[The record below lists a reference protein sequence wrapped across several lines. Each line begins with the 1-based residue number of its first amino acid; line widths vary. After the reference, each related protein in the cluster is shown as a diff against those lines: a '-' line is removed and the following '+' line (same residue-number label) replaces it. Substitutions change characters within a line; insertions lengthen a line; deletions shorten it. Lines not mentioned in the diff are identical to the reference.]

1 MEFFN
6 IDSSSIS
13 TYSFDGGRKKKRKSI
28 TRSQSSSRSQSPK
41 RSKKSSQSPKR
52 SRSSRSR
59 SPKRSRSS
67 RSRSPKRSRSSRS
80 RSSDRS
86 QDSKNSRSSDRS
98 QDSKNSRSSDR
109 SQDSK
114 RSQSQD
120 SKRSQSQDSE
130 RTPEKPLKP
139 VIIDVQAGDKKK
151 LYSPDSISSV
161 LIKKENEKYL
171 LNPSLDIDPQPIG
184 ITNIKE
190 LVQCETVIKK
200 SVAQKLI
207 NIVNDH
213 VKFARENFL
222 LSKKEYERQYE
233 QERIE
238 NEQELVNRT
247 NQINDAYETNKYTT
261 QDTLFE
267 SLSTGVNEFISR
279 FDNAIKSRDIKT
291 LKDSKVFSTID
302 KDQKK
307 YFEIYDKEYKK
318 LTDQKKKDLEK
329 AKEDFDKTEKKI
341 KEKEKQI
348 DKTRIDAYYKEKYTP
363 IDTEKLNLEVLIYG
377 KTGFWIFGTNKYLT
391 GRIIRIEPKEKK
403 GVIIRANKSNYKIS
417 FDEMCIKSKNLK
429 LTKAF

>member
-1 MEFFN
+1 
-6 IDSSSIS
+6 
-13 TYSFDGGRKKKRKSI
+13 
-28 TRSQSSSRSQSPK
+28 
-41 RSKKSSQSPKR
+41 
-52 SRSSRSR
+52 
-59 SPKRSRSS
+59 
-67 RSRSPKRSRSSRS
+67 
-80 RSSDRS
+80 
-86 QDSKNSRSSDRS
+86 DSKR
-98 QDSKNSRSSDR
+98 SRSSDR

-114 RSQSQD
+114 RSRSSERTQD
-120 SKRSQSQDSE
+120 SKKSKSSE
-130 RTPEKPLKP
+130 RTPEKSLKP
-139 VIIDVQAGDKKK
+139 EITEPKIIDVQVGDKKK

-171 LNPSLDIDPQPIG
+171 LNPALDVDPQPIG
-184 ITNIKE
+184 LTNIKE

-200 SVAQKLI
+200 GVAQKLI

-247 NQINDAYETNKYTT
+247 NQINDTYETNKYAK
-261 QDTLFE
+261 QDTLFG
-267 SLSTGVNEFISR
+267 SLSTGVNEFITR
-279 FDNAIKSRDIKT
+279 FDNAIKSRDIQT

-307 YFEIYDKEYKK
+307 YFEIYDKENKK
-318 LTDQKKKDLEK
+318 LTDQKKKDIEK
-329 AKEDFDKTEKKI
+329 AKEDFDNTEKKI
-341 KEKEKQI
+341 KEKEKKI
-348 DKTRIDAYYKEKYTP
+348 DKTRIEAYYKEKYTP

-403 GVIIRANKSNYKIS
+403 GVIIRANKSDYKIS

>member
-6 IDSSSIS
+6 IDSSTIS
-13 TYSFDGGRKKKRKSI
+13 SYSFDGGRKKKKRKSI
-28 TRSQSSSRSQSPK
+28 SRSQSSSRSLSQSPK
-41 RSKKSSQSPKR
+41 RSKKSSKSPKSSKSSTPESPKR
-52 SRSSRSR
+52 SRSTDKSE
-59 SPKRSRSS
+59 
-67 RSRSPKRSRSSRS
+67 
-80 RSSDRS
+80 
-86 QDSKNSRSSDRS
+86 
-98 QDSKNSRSSDR
+98 
-109 SQDSK
+109 DSK

-120 SKRSQSQDSE
+120 SKRSQDSKKRSQSSERSQDSKKSQDSKRSQDSKDSKRSKSSE
-130 RTPEKPLKP
+130 RTPEKPEIVEP

-171 LNPSLDIDPQPIG
+171 LNPALDVDPQPIG
-184 ITNIKE
+184 LTNIKE

-200 SVAQKLI
+200 GVAQKLI

-247 NQINDAYETNKYTT
+247 NQINDTYETNKYAK

-267 SLSTGVNEFISR
+267 SLSTGVNEFIAR

-291 LKDSKVFSTID
+291 LKDSNVFSTID

-318 LTDQKKKDLEK
+318 LNDQKKKDLEK
-329 AKEDFDKTEKKI
+329 AKEDFDKTETKI
-341 KEKEKQI
+341 KEKEKKI
-348 DKTRIDAYYKEKYTP
+348 DKTRIDAYYEEKYTP

-377 KTGFWIFGTNKYLT
+377 KTGFWVFGTNKYLT

-403 GVIIRANKSNYKIS
+403 G
-417 FDEMCIKSKNLK
+417 FIK
-429 LTKAF
+429 

>member
-6 IDSSSIS
+6 IDSSTIS
-13 TYSFDGGRKKKRKSI
+13 SYSFDGGRKKKRKSI
-28 TRSQSSSRSQSPK
+28 TRSQSSSRSLSQSPK
-41 RSKKSSQSPKR
+41 RSKKSSKSSKSSTPESPKR
-52 SRSSRSR
+52 
-59 SPKRSRSS
+59 
-67 RSRSPKRSRSSRS
+67 
-80 RSSDRS
+80 
-86 QDSKNSRSSDRS
+86 
-98 QDSKNSRSSDR
+98 SRSSDR

-114 RSQSQD
+114 RSRSSERTQD
-120 SKRSQSQDSE
+120 SKKSKSSE
-130 RTPEKPLKP
+130 RTPEKSLKP
-139 VIIDVQAGDKKK
+139 EITEPKIIDVQVGDKKK

-171 LNPSLDIDPQPIG
+171 LNPALDVDPQPIG
-184 ITNIKE
+184 LTNIKE

-200 SVAQKLI
+200 GVAQKLI

-247 NQINDAYETNKYTT
+247 NQINDTYETNKYAK
-261 QDTLFE
+261 QDTLFG
-267 SLSTGVNEFISR
+267 SLSTGVNEFITR
-279 FDNAIKSRDIKT
+279 FDNAIKSRDIQT

-307 YFEIYDKEYKK
+307 YFEIYDKENKK
-318 LTDQKKKDLEK
+318 LTDQKKKDIEK
-329 AKEDFDKTEKKI
+329 AKEDFDNTEKKI
-341 KEKEKQI
+341 KEKEKKI
-348 DKTRIDAYYKEKYTP
+348 DKTRIEAYYKEKYTP

-403 GVIIRANKSNYKIS
+403 GVIIRANKSDYKIS